1 MLNLPEK
8 INLKRSHKNSTP
20 SNLTMYYAW
29 KNIKKSYENNE
40 LKISALTWDEEFEL
54 PYRSYPVSNI

>member
-1 MLNLPEK
+1 
-8 INLKRSHKNSTP
+8 
-20 SNLTMYYAW
+20 MYYAW